1 MIRRRLIAAIVVAL
15 LAAVSGAAQG
25 MKMSVSQLKSVLR
38 SSIRLNH
45 PDRQVADYIRK
56 VQLTER
62 LTQRDVEELVGEGL
76 GPRAADALRQ
86 LVAATA
92 SLPPP
97 VREPAPVKP
106 APLPPP
112 PKEEQE
118 RIIREARE
126 LALNY
131 TKRLPDF
138 ICLQVTRRYIDPSG
152 LEMFQLMDTIAERLS
167 YFEQKED
174 YKLISI
180 NGKWTEGDRWKL
192 GGATSSG
199 EFGTMLKE
207 IFEPATEAEFQW
219 ERWGKLRGRICHV
232 YSFRVRQPKSKWHIS
247 WQRQLEI
254 VPGYRGLVYIDR
266 DVPMVLR
273 ITMEAVDIPPD
284 FPIQEAR
291 SMLDY
296 DFVDIAGNQYLLPL
310 RSEMR
315 MREGRL
321 LVKNL
326 VEFRSY
332 RKFGAEAI
340 ITFDP
345 NLEPIPEDRLKE
357 EKVEPATKGA
367 VKPPQ
372 P

>member
-1 MIRRRLIAAIVVAL
+1 MLRRLVLVCLAGAL
-15 LAAVSGAAQG
+15 LVCAQQ
-25 MKMSVSQLKSVLR
+25 KMTVSQLKTVLR
-38 SSIRLNH
+38 SSIRLQHN
-45 PDRQVADYIRK
+45 DKQVAEYIRK

-62 LTQRDVEELVGEGL
+62 LTHRDVEELFQEGL
-76 GPRAADALRQ
+76 GPRATDELRK

-92 SLPPP
+92 ALPPP
-97 VREPAPVKP
+97 IREPAPAKPVPLP
-106 APLPPP
+106 APSST
-112 PKEEQE
+112 EQA
-118 RIIREARE
+118 RVISEARE
-126 LALNY
+126 MALSY

-138 ICLQVTRRYIDPSG
+138 LCLQVTRRYIDPSG
-152 LEMFQLMDTIAERLS
+152 LEMYQLMDTVAERLS

-180 NGKWTEGDRWKL
+180 NGKWTDADRWKL

-199 EFGTMLKE
+199 EFGTMLRE
-207 IFEPATEAEFQW
+207 IFEPSTEADFQW

-232 YSFRVRQPKSKWHIS
+232 YSFRVRQDRSKWHIS

-254 VPGYRGLVYIDR
+254 VPGYRGLIYIDR

-273 ITMEAVDIPPD
+273 VTMEAVDIPPS

-291 SMLDY
+291 TVLDY
-296 DFVDIAGNQYLLPL
+296 DFVDIAGNEYLLPL

-321 LVKNL
+321 LVKNQ

-345 NLEPIPEDRLKE
+345 NLEPIPEDKLKE
-357 EKVEPATKGA
+357 EKVGPGSTGS
-367 VKPPQ
+367 VKPPER
-372 P
+372 

>member
-1 MIRRRLIAAIVVAL
+1 MLRRVLAVVVLSAL
-15 LAAVSGAAQG
+15 VLSAQQ
-25 MKMSVSQLKSVLR
+25 KMSVAQLKSVLR
-38 SSIRLNH
+38 SSIRLQHN
-45 PDRQVADYIRK
+45 DKQVAEYIRK
-56 VQLTER
+56 IQLTER
-62 LTQRDVEELVGEGL
+62 LTHRDVEELLGEGL
-76 GPRAADALRQ
+76 GVRAADELRK

-97 VREPAPVKP
+97 VKDPAPVKP
-106 APLPPP
+106 VPIPPP
-112 PKEEQE
+112 SSVEQA
-118 RIIREARE
+118 RVISEARE
-126 LALNY
+126 MALSY

-138 ICLQVTRRYIDPSG
+138 ICLQVTRRYVDPSG
-152 LEMFQLMDTIAERLS
+152 LEMFQLMDTVAERLS
-167 YFEQKED
+167 YFEQKEE

-180 NGKWTEGDRWKL
+180 NGKWTDGDRWKL

-207 IFEPATEAEFQW
+207 IFDPATEADFQW
-219 ERWGKLRGRICHV
+219 ERWGKLRGRVCHV
-232 YSFRVRQPKSKWHIS
+232 YSFRVRQAKSKWHIS

-254 VPGYRGLVYIDR
+254 VPGYRGLIYIDR

-273 ITMEAVDIPPD
+273 VTMEAVDIPPT

-291 SMLDY
+291 TMLDY
-296 DFVDIAGNQYLLPL
+296 DFVDIAGNEYLLPL

-321 LVKNL
+321 LVKNN

-345 NLEPIPEDRLKE
+345 NLEPIPDEQLRE
-357 EKVEPATKGA
+357 EKVEPPAAGG

-372 P
+372 R

>member
-1 MIRRRLIAAIVVAL
+1 MLSRVLAVFLL
-15 LAAVSGAAQG
+15 LAAGVCAQQ
-25 MKMSVSQLKSVLR
+25 KMSVAQLKSVLR

-45 PDRQVADYIRK
+45 NDKQVAEYIRK
-56 VQLTER
+56 IQLTER
-62 LTQRDVEELVGEGL
+62 LTHRDVEELFHEGL
-76 GPRAADALRQ
+76 GPRAAEELRK

-97 VREPAPVKP
+97 VKDPAPVKP
-106 APLPPP
+106 VPLPPP
-112 PKEEQE
+112 SSVEQA
-118 RIIREARE
+118 RVISEARE
-126 LALNY
+126 MALGY

-138 ICLQVTRRYIDPSG
+138 ICLQVTRRYVDPAG
-152 LEMFQLMDTIAERLS
+152 LEMFALVDTVAERLS
-167 YFEQKED
+167 YFEQKEE
-174 YKLISI
+174 YKLISV
-180 NGKWTEGDRWKL
+180 NGKWTDADRWKL

-199 EFGTMLKE
+199 EFGTMLRE
-207 IFEPATEAEFQW
+207 IFLPATETEFQW

-254 VPGYRGLVYIDR
+254 VPGYRGLLYIDR

-273 ITMEAVDIPPD
+273 VTMEAVDIPPT

-291 SMLDY
+291 TMLDY
-296 DFVDIAGNQYLLPL
+296 DFVDIAGNDYLLPL

-315 MREGRL
+315 MREGKL
-321 LVKNL
+321 LVKNQ

-345 NLEPIPEDRLKE
+345 NLEPIPEEKLRE
-357 EKVEPATKGA
+357 EKVEPGATGV
-367 VKPPQ
+367 VKPPRR
-372 P
+372 

>member
-1 MIRRRLIAAIVVAL
+1 MLRRLLAFFVLCAL
-15 LAAVSGAAQG
+15 VLPAQQ
-25 MKMSVSQLKSVLR
+25 KMSVAQLKSVLR

-45 PDRQVADYIRK
+45 NDRQVAEYIRK

-62 LTQRDVEELVGEGL
+62 LTHRDVEELIGEGL
-76 GPRAADALRQ
+76 GLRAADELRK

-97 VREPAPVKP
+97 VRDPAPVKP
-106 APLPPP
+106 VPMPPP
-112 PKEEQE
+112 SSVEQA
-118 RIIREARE
+118 RVISEARE
-126 LALNY
+126 MALSY

-138 ICLQVTRRYIDPSG
+138 ICLQVTRRYIDPAG
-152 LEMFQLMDTIAERLS
+152 LDMFQLMDTVAERLS
-167 YFEQKED
+167 YFEQKEE

-180 NGKWTEGDRWKL
+180 NGKWTDADRWKL

-207 IFEPATEAEFQW
+207 IFEPSTEAEFQW
-219 ERWGKLRGRICHV
+219 ERWGKLRGRVCHV
-232 YSFRVRQPKSKWHIS
+232 YSFHVRQAKSKWHIS

-254 VPGYRGLVYIDR
+254 VPGYRGLIYIDR
-266 DVPMVLR
+266 DVPRVLR
-273 ITMEAVDIPPD
+273 VTMEAVDIPPT

-291 SMLDY
+291 TMLDY
-296 DFVDIAGNQYLLPL
+296 DFVDIAGNEYLLPL

-321 LVKNL
+321 LVKNN

-345 NLEPIPEDRLKE
+345 NLEPIPEEKLRE
-357 EKVEPATKGA
+357 EKVEPGA
-367 VKPPQ
+367 AGSVKPPQ
-372 P
+372 R

>member
-1 MIRRRLIAAIVVAL
+1 MLRHLAAAVFLCAL
-15 LAAVSGAAQG
+15 LVFAQQ
-25 MKMSVSQLKSVLR
+25 KMSVAQLKSVLR
-38 SSIRLNH
+38 SSIRLQH
-45 PDRQVADYIRK
+45 DDKQVAAYIRK
-56 VQLTER
+56 IQLTER
-62 LTQRDVEELVGEGL
+62 ITHRDVEDLLGEGL
-76 GPRAADALRQ
+76 GPRAAEELRK
-86 LVAATA
+86 LVPLTA

-106 APLPPP
+106 VLMPPP
-112 PKEEQE
+112 SSIEQA
-118 RIIREARE
+118 RVISEARE
-126 LALNY
+126 MALSY

-152 LEMFQLMDTIAERLS
+152 LEMFQLMDTVAERLS

-180 NGKWTEGDRWKL
+180 NGKWTDADRWKL

-199 EFGTMLKE
+199 EFGTMLRE
-207 IFEPATEAEFQW
+207 IFESATEAEFEW

-232 YSFRVRQPKSKWHIS
+232 YRFHVRQPKSKWHIS
-247 WQRQLEI
+247 WQRQLEA
-254 VPGYRGLVYIDR
+254 VPGYRGLLYIDR

-273 ITMEAVDIPPD
+273 VTMEAVDLPPS

-291 SMLDY
+291 TMLDY
-296 DFVDIAGNQYLLPL
+296 DFVDIAGNEYLLPL

-321 LVKNL
+321 LVRNQ

-345 NLEPIPEDRLKE
+345 NLEPIPEDKLKE
-357 EKVEPATKGA
+357 EKVESGATSSA
-367 VKPPQ
+367 KPPQ
-372 P
+372 R

>member
-1 MIRRRLIAAIVVAL
+1 MLRRSLAAL
-15 LAAVSGAAQG
+15 LLTAVVVCASASGQA
-25 MKMSVSQLKSVLR
+25 MKMSVAQLKSVLR

-76 GPRAADALRQ
+76 GPRAAEALRQ
-86 LVAATA
+86 HVAATV
-92 SLPPP
+92 SLPLP
-97 VREPAPVKP
+97 VKEPAPVKP
-106 APLPPP
+106 VPLPPP
-112 PKEEQE
+112 PRQEQE
-118 RIIREARE
+118 RVIREARE
-126 LALNY
+126 MALSY

-180 NGKWTEGDRWKL
+180 NGRWTEGDRWKL

-207 IFEPATEAEFQW
+207 IFDPATETEFRW

-232 YSFRVRQPKSKWHIS
+232 YALRVRQDRSKWHIS

-273 ITMEAVDIPPD
+273 ITMEAVDIPPS

-291 SMLDY
+291 TMLDY
-296 DFVDIAGNQYLLPL
+296 DFVEIAGNQYLLPL

-321 LVKNL
+321 LVRNQ

-357 EKVEPATKGA
+357 EKVDTAPKGA

>member
-1 MIRRRLIAAIVVAL
+1 MLRRLVAVL
-15 LAAVSGAAQG
+15 LFCALALSAQQ
-25 MKMSVSQLKSVLR
+25 KMSVAQLKSVLR

-45 PDRQVADYIRK
+45 NDRQVAEYIRK
-56 VQLTER
+56 IQLTER
-62 LTQRDVEELVGEGL
+62 LTHRDVEEMFQEGL
-76 GPRAADALRQ
+76 GPRAAEELRK

-97 VREPAPVKP
+97 VRDPAPVKP
-106 APLPPP
+106 VPLPPP
-112 PKEEQE
+112 PSTEQA
-118 RIIREARE
+118 RVIAEARE
-126 LALNY
+126 MALSY

-138 ICLQVTRRYIDPSG
+138 ICLQVTRRYVDPSG
-152 LEMFQLMDTIAERLS
+152 LEMFQLMDTVAERLS
-167 YFEQKED
+167 YFEQKEE

-180 NGKWTEGDRWKL
+180 NGKWTDADRWKL

-207 IFEPATEAEFQW
+207 IFEPSTEAEFEW
-219 ERWGKLRGRICHV
+219 ERWGKLRGRVCHV
-232 YSFRVRQPKSKWHIS
+232 YRFHVRQAKSRWHIT
-247 WQRQLEI
+247 WQRQMQI
-254 VPGYRGLVYIDR
+254 VPGYRGLLYIDR

-273 ITMEAVDIPPD
+273 VTMEAVDIPPT

-291 SMLDY
+291 TMLDY
-296 DFVDIAGNQYLLPL
+296 DFVDIAGNEYLLPL

-315 MREGRL
+315 MRESRL
-321 LVKNL
+321 LVKNQ

-345 NLEPIPEDRLKE
+345 NLEPIPEEKLRE
-357 EKVEPATKGA
+357 EKVEPGATGS

-372 P
+372 R

>member
-1 MIRRRLIAAIVVAL
+1 MASRRFAAFL
-15 LAAVSGAAQG
+15 LAAVLAAGAAFGQG
-25 MKMSVSQLKSVLR
+25 MKMSVAQLKAVLR

-45 PDRQVADYIRK
+45 PDKQVADYVRK

-62 LTQRDVEELVGEGL
+62 LTHRDVEELLGEGL
-76 GPRAADALRQ
+76 GPRAAEALRQ

-97 VREPAPVKP
+97 VKEPAPVKP
-106 APLPPP
+106 VPMPPP
-112 PKEEQE
+112 SSTEQA
-118 RIIREARE
+118 RVISEARE

-152 LEMFQLMDTIAERLS
+152 LEMFQLMDTVAERLT

-174 YKLISI
+174 YKLISV
-180 NGKWTEGDRWKL
+180 NGKWTDADRWKL

-207 IFEPATEAEFQW
+207 IFEPATETEFQR

-232 YSFRVRQPKSKWHIS
+232 YSFRVRQSKSKWHIS

-254 VPGYRGLVYIDR
+254 VPGYRGLLYIDR

-273 ITMEAVDIPPD
+273 VAMEAVDIPPS

-291 SMLDY
+291 TTLDY
-296 DFVDIAGNQYLLPL
+296 DFVEIAGNQYLLPL

-321 LVKNL
+321 LVKNQ
-326 VEFRSY
+326 VEFRNY

-345 NLEPIPEDRLKE
+345 NLEPIPEEKLRE
-357 EKVEPATKGA
+357 EKVEPASKGS

>member
-1 MIRRRLIAAIVVAL
+1 MLRRLLAFFVLCAL
-15 LAAVSGAAQG
+15 VLSAQQ
-25 MKMSVSQLKSVLR
+25 KMSVAQLKSVLR

-45 PDRQVADYIRK
+45 SDRQVAEYIRK
-56 VQLTER
+56 IQLTER
-62 LTQRDVEELVGEGL
+62 LTHRDVEELLGEGL
-76 GPRAADALRQ
+76 GVRAADELRK

-97 VREPAPVKP
+97 VKDPAPVKP
-106 APLPPP
+106 VPIPPP
-112 PKEEQE
+112 SSVEQA
-118 RIIREARE
+118 RVISEARE
-126 LALNY
+126 MALSY

-138 ICLQVTRRYIDPSG
+138 ICLQVTRRYVDPSG
-152 LEMFQLMDTIAERLS
+152 LEMFQLMDTVAERLS
-167 YFEQKED
+167 YFEQKEE

-180 NGKWTEGDRWKL
+180 NGKWTDGDRWKL

-207 IFEPATEAEFQW
+207 IFDPATEADFQW
-219 ERWGKLRGRICHV
+219 ERWGKLRGRVCHV
-232 YSFRVRQPKSKWHIS
+232 YSFRVRQAKSKWHIS

-254 VPGYRGLVYIDR
+254 VPGYRGLIYIDR

-273 ITMEAVDIPPD
+273 VTMEAVDIPPT

-291 SMLDY
+291 TMLDY
-296 DFVDIAGNQYLLPL
+296 DFVDIAGNEFLLPL

-321 LVKNL
+321 LVKNN

-345 NLEPIPEDRLKE
+345 NLEPIPDEQLRE
-357 EKVEPATKGA
+357 EKVEPPAAGG

-372 P
+372 R

>member
-1 MIRRRLIAAIVVAL
+1 MLRRLLAVLLFCAL
-15 LAAVSGAAQG
+15 ALPGQQ
-25 MKMSVSQLKSVLR
+25 KMSVAQLKSVLR

-45 PDRQVADYIRK
+45 SDRQVADYIRK
-56 VQLTER
+56 IQLTER
-62 LTQRDVEELVGEGL
+62 LTHRDVEEMFQEGL
-76 GPRAADALRQ
+76 GPRAADELRK

-92 SLPPP
+92 ALPPP
-97 VREPAPVKP
+97 VRDPAPVKP
-106 APLPPP
+106 VPLPPP
-112 PKEEQE
+112 SSVEQA
-118 RIIREARE
+118 RVISEARE
-126 LALNY
+126 LALGY

-138 ICLQVTRRYIDPSG
+138 ICLQVTRRYVDPAG
-152 LEMFQLMDTIAERLS
+152 LEMYQLMDTVAERLS
-167 YFEQKED
+167 YFEQKEE

-180 NGKWTEGDRWKL
+180 NGQWTDADRWKL

-199 EFGTMLKE
+199 EFGTMLRE
-207 IFEPATEAEFQW
+207 IFEPSTEAEFQW
-219 ERWGKLRGRICHV
+219 ERWGKLRGRVCHV
-232 YSFRVRQPKSKWHIS
+232 YSFRVRQAKSKWRIS

-254 VPGYRGLVYIDR
+254 VPGYRGLIYIDR
-266 DVPMVLR
+266 DAPMVLR
-273 ITMEAVDIPPD
+273 AAMEAEDIPPT

-291 SMLDY
+291 TMLDY
-296 DFVDIAGNQYLLPL
+296 DFVDIAGNDYLLPL

-321 LVKNL
+321 LVRNN

-345 NLEPIPEDRLKE
+345 NLEPIPEDKLRE
-357 EKVEPATKGA
+357 EKVEPGATGA

-372 P
+372 R

>member
-1 MIRRRLIAAIVVAL
+1 MLRRVLAVVVLSAL
-15 LAAVSGAAQG
+15 VLSAQQ
-25 MKMSVSQLKSVLR
+25 KMSVAQLKSVLR
-38 SSIRLNH
+38 SSIRLQHN
-45 PDRQVADYIRK
+45 DKQVAEYIRK
-56 VQLTER
+56 IQLTER
-62 LTQRDVEELVGEGL
+62 LTHRDVEELLGEGL
-76 GPRAADALRQ
+76 GVRAAEELRK

-97 VREPAPVKP
+97 VKDPAPVKP
-106 APLPPP
+106 VPMPPP
-112 PKEEQE
+112 SSVEQA
-118 RIIREARE
+118 RVISEARE
-126 LALNY
+126 MALSY

-138 ICLQVTRRYIDPSG
+138 ICLQVTRRYVDPSG
-152 LEMFQLMDTIAERLS
+152 LEMFQLMDTVAERLS
-167 YFEQKED
+167 YFEQKEE

-180 NGKWTEGDRWKL
+180 NGKWTDGDRWKL

-207 IFEPATEAEFQW
+207 IFDPSTEAEFQW
-219 ERWGKLRGRICHV
+219 ERWGKLRGRVCHV
-232 YSFRVRQPKSKWHIS
+232 YSFRVRQAKSKWHIS

-254 VPGYRGLVYIDR
+254 VPGYRGLIYIDR

-273 ITMEAVDIPPD
+273 VTMEAVDIPPT

-291 SMLDY
+291 TMLDY
-296 DFVDIAGNQYLLPL
+296 DFVDIAGNEYLLPL

-321 LVKNL
+321 LVKNN

-345 NLEPIPEDRLKE
+345 NLEPIPEEQLRE
-357 EKVEPATKGA
+357 EKVEPGAAGA

-372 P
+372 R